1 MVTPQQTG
9 CYKCGA
15 LDHIATNRNCPRPR
29 KPSAV
34 TATAT
39 TTAAAVAP
47 TLPSLAPDRDA
58 KFIKDARLGDDTRFW
73 FYTDD
78 DENEERSSSV
88 EIIVKREEKSEDR
101 VQHGEDAKNKWK
113 MSDPVLKA
121 AFAVKPG
128 TAPVKK
134 EMEKNQEK
142 QQPVAPQKKA
152 AAKKPE
158 KKQKG
163 VAKSVV
169 RKKPVAKPVAK
180 PRKPNAT
187 ANAAG
192 ASKQTKP
199 PGNPAKA
206 TKPDQ
211 PQSSSPLTDP
221 PPSPAKQEE
230 TKPVS
235 SGILGSFN
243 GMVITQEYLDWC
255 DRPENDPFAR
265 QNWKDLQFNN
275 LGERNTISEFSRVR
289 YQRNVQGWRECR
301 SLGGGLGSPFP

>member
-1 MVTPQQTG
+1 MAAPQQTG

-15 LDHIATNRNCPRPR
+15 LDHVATNRNCPRPR
-29 KPSAV
+29 KPSAAIT

-39 TTAAAVAP
+39 AAAAP
-47 TLPSLAPDRDA
+47 TLPSPALDRDA

-88 EIIVKREEKSEDR
+88 EIIVKREEKSEVR
-101 VQHGEDAKNKWK
+101 GQQGEDAKNKWK

-128 TAPVKK
+128 MTPVKK
-134 EMEKNQEK
+134 EMEKKQEK
-142 QQPVAPQKKA
+142 QQPVASQKKA
-152 AAKKPE
+152 VKKPE
-158 KKQKG
+158 KKQNG

-180 PRKPNAT
+180 PRKPNTT

-221 PPSPAKQEE
+221 PPSPPKQEE
-230 TKPVS
+230 PKS
-235 SGILGSFN
+235 DRSGILGSFN
-243 GMVITQEYLDWC
+243 SMFITQEYLDWC

-275 LGERNTISEFSRVR
+275 LGERNTISGFSRVR

>member
-29 KPSAV
+29 KPQRS
-34 TATAT
+34 
-39 TTAAAVAP
+39 P
-47 TLPSLAPDRDA
+47 LRHHHRRCRCSHLAFSGSRPRR
-58 KFIKDARLGDDTRFW
+58 KVHQRRRLGDDTRFW

-121 AFAVKPG
+121 AFAVK
-128 TAPVKK
+128 
-134 EMEKNQEK
+134 
-142 QQPVAPQKKA
+142 PVAPQKKA

-235 SGILGSFN
+235 SGILGLLTAWSSRRN
-243 GMVITQEYLDWC
+243 IWIGVIALKMIHLPDKTGKICSSTTWANVILSPNLAGLDI
-255 DRPENDPFAR
+255 R
-265 QNWKDLQFNN
+265 
-275 LGERNTISEFSRVR
+275 GT
-289 YQRNVQGWRECR
+289 CR
-301 SLGGGLGSPFP
+301 GGGM